1 MVGNLRHYV
10 TGASKCSY
18 FLMTI
23 NKTLFVLYTCLHIE
37 HGVICHVIYDKFR
50 LSSRQ
55 FLQQLRCHVKP
66 LTATCIARKKKT
78 L

>member
-1 MVGNLRHYV
+1 MVSNLRHYV
-10 TGASKCSY
+10 TGVSKYSH
-18 FLMTI
+18 FLMTR
-23 NKTLFVLYTCLHIE
+23 NKQLFVSYTCLHIE
-37 HGVICHVIYDKFR
+37 HGVICHVIIGKFR

-78 L
+78 P